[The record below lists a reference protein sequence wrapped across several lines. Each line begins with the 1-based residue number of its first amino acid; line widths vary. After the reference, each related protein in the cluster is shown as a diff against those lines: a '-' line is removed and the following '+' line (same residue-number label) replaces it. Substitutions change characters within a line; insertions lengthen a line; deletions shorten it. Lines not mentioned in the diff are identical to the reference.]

1 MKILDRFMRY
11 IAIDTTSDST
21 KNDNPSSEG
30 QRILAEVLVKELND
44 LNIDEVYYDQD
55 HCYVYAILKGDESLP
70 KIGFVSHLDTSEG
83 AKGNNI
89 KPKIISSYDG
99 GDIIL
104 NSQNIISVD
113 LYPNLKNYIGKTIIT
128 TDGTTLLGADDKA
141 GIAEIMNMLDYFV
154 NSKGNHGDIYVCF
167 TPDEEIGMG
176 TLNLDINIF
185 KPDFAYT
192 VDGRGLGELSYE
204 NFNSAKATISINGIR
219 THLGKGK
226 GTMINA
232 ARIATIINSL
242 LPDEL
247 PENTEG
253 YEGFFH
259 LKEIS
264 GNVNKATMYYVIMD
278 FNKDNFQKRKETIL
292 NIVTK
297 LNDKYNNCITIQI
310 EDRFYNMK
318 DIIESNPSLIE
329 NTKKAINNLGI
340 EFKKVIIRG
349 GTDGAR
355 ISFKGI
361 PCPNLG
367 IGGNNFHSI
376 YEYVCLEDM
385 QKASEILISIVKVFS
400 KNK

>member
-264 GNVNKATMYYVIMD
+264 GNVNKATMSYVIMD

>member
-21 KNDNPSSEG
+21 KNDNASSEG

>member
-297 LNDKYNNCITIQI
+297 LNDKYNNCITIQN

-318 DIIESNPSLIE
+318 DIIESNHLLIE